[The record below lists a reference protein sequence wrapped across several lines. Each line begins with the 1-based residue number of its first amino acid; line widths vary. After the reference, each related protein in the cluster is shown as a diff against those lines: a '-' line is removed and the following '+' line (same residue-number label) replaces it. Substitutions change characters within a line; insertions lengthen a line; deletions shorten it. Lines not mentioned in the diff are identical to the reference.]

1 MKEVVGKVTPE
12 VNPVVESPSTG
23 KLVLANLASVLVP
36 SPAAP
41 VLRRVTDILGDQTY
55 QGNMYKIPQ
64 ILDKEL
70 VLTGFKV
77 RQGEESE
84 YMILTCQTVDT
95 GEEFGVTCGSKVVM
109 GQVRQLEEANAFP
122 CLARFQKIRKYYI
135 LV

>member
-1 MKEVVGKVTPE
+1 MTKEVGKVTPE
-12 VNPVVESPSTG
+12 ATPSVESPSTG

-36 SPAAP
+36 TPDAPA
-41 VLRRVTDILGDQTY
+41 LRRVTDILGDQTY

-64 ILDKEL
+64 
-70 VLTGFKV
+70 VLGKDLIINGFKL

-84 YMILTCQTVDT
+84 YMILTCKTVDT
-95 GEEFGVTCGSKVVM
+95 NEEFGVTCGSKVVM
-109 GQVRQLEEANAFP
+109 GQIHQLETANAFP